1 MASQQQYECL
11 FQAIRDRNELAIRLL
26 INLHS
31 LNINDNSQYDEYFG
45 TALHVATTTND
56 VSMVKLIVALGGDV
70 HATDYYGATPL
81 YQAILEKR
89 SVDVVQVLLEHGSD
103 IYKKV
108 EGCDDLDTPITL
120 AIHGR
125 YARRYTNILM
135 PFTKGHAKWKKLRII
150 ARIIGTLILYHRA
163 SIENVWSPGGTGFE
177 LAKAHFNNLIH
188 A

>member
-1 MASQQQYECL
+1 MASLHQYECL

-31 LNINDNSQYDEYFG
+31 LNINDKSQYNEYFG

-56 VSMVKLIVALGGDV
+56 VSIVKLIIALGGDV
-70 HATDYYGATPL
+70 HATDYYGTTPL

-89 SVDVVQVLLEHGSD
+89 SVDIVQVLLEHGSD

-108 EGCDDLDTPITL
+108 EGCDNLNTPIAL

-125 YARRYTNILM
+125 FAHRYTNILM
-135 PFTKGHAKWKKLRII
+135 PFTKGHAKWKKVRIL

-177 LAKAHFNNLIH
+177 LAKAHFTNLVH